1 MRTFHC
7 VGSPATG
14 RIFVRQHGPGP
25 WGSARIIEILEGD
38 DAVVKFECTGATG
51 YVKKRQLHL
60 GPDLTSLCF
69 TPSDSAAS
77 QSQQPELSLEHES
90 PRMEETKES
99 ISLQEMV
106 SMQAAEIEQ
115 IRLLSLERE
124 SSWMEER
131 KEIISLQEMVSM
143 QAAEIEQIRFDATET
158 LQLEVEKYEMERTEF
173 STKIKQL
180 EDEVKGLGHLLND
193 TKKRQLQKIDDETSQ
208 KRSTLEQSMA
218 GSDQIKE
225 QVVMTPYRLKV
236 VWAFYNDPQN

>member
-25 WGSARIIEILEGD
+25 WGYARIIEILEGD

-115 IRLLSLERE
+115 IR
-124 SSWMEER
+124 
-131 KEIISLQEMVSM
+131 
-143 QAAEIEQIRFDATET
+143 FDATET

-180 EDEVKGLGHLLND
+180 EDVSKGI
-193 TKKRQLQKIDDETSQ
+193 RPPAE
-208 KRSTLEQSMA
+208 
-218 GSDQIKE
+218 
-225 QVVMTPYRLKV
+225 
-236 VWAFYNDPQN
+236 